1 MLFALIWFFL
11 LFFTVQADAE
21 FQARLLARGFS
32 DNDISEKDRPSEII
46 SSLENAVSDTVKT

>member
-1 MLFALIWFFL
+1 MFFILFTAE
-11 LFFTVQADAE
+11 ADEE
-21 FQARLLARGFS
+21 FQARLHARGFS